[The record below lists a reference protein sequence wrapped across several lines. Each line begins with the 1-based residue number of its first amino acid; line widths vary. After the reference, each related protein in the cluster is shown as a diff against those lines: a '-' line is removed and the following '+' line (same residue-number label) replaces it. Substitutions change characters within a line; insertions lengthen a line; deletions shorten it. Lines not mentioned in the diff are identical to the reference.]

1 MSVCVLFQTT
11 DETVLK
17 NDTSFYSEAQ
27 KDFVVILF
35 VLVLFC
41 EMCQPY
47 RVMLSHTEPSPK
59 CLITH
64 A

>member
-11 DETVLK
+11 DEGVLK
-17 NDTSFYSEAQ
+17 NDTSFYSKAQ

-35 VLVLFC
+35 VLVLFR

-47 RVMLSHTEPSPK
+47 RVMLSHTALSPQ